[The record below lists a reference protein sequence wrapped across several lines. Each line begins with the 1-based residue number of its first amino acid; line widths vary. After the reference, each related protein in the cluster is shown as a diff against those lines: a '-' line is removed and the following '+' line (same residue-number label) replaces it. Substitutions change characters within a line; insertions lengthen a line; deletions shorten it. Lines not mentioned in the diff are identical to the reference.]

1 MLENPALFLRSE
13 LKCQTFCFQITSLRS
28 FEPCTRLLFA
38 RSTSG
43 RFHTFH
49 THIYLRAS
57 SRRAIKRGNLAEV
70 KRFLDEGGDVETV
83 GGRFH
88 STLLTEASRFR
99 VVKVIDLLLERGAAA
114 NVSGGGFWTPLHY
127 ACDGPGRGSAAI
139 AAAKVVATL
148 IKNHAEVDAT
158 DFRGR
163 TPLHLVC
170 ARGSAASALTL
181 LEAGRHI

>member
-1 MLENPALFLRSE
+1 MSNSFCPSRS
-13 LKCQTFCFQITSLRS
+13 ISL
-28 FEPCTRLLFA
+28 A
-38 RSTSG
+38 R
-43 RFHTFH
+43 
-49 THIYLRAS
+49 LRATFLYYDHRAL
-57 SRRAIKRGNLAEV
+57 RRENLAEV

-99 VVKVIDLLLERGAAA
+99 VAKVVVLLLERGAAA

-139 AAAKVVATL
+139 AAAKLVAIL
-148 IKNHAEVDAT
+148 IEHHAEVDAT

-163 TPLHLVC
+163 TPLHLAC
-170 ARGSAASALTL
+170 ARGSTAAALAL
-181 LEAGRHI
+181 LKAGKFRHYFCLLGGGARHIIFKRFTVVGRAC